1 MLNLEVNKKKRKMK
15 IKIRNLFITSI
26 ILKLT
31 EAQYGYNINYAV
43 NPVNPYRHPYSPPN
57 LLNNSDNENC
67 FQIGENRNNYSECLE
82 FEGYYIP
89 KTVGYSD
96 YTSFAE
102 WLRNKGNSDTN
113 NFLSMCTGD
122 TSYIRKNNVEMY
134 CNYVIYDTFLKNR
147 CTSKNQG
154 KSFKSA
160 MCRSDCNTYLNQIQT
175 SCKYS
180 GKYGLETACSSFKSC
195 EEDESGSVKITI
207 TEPSNDNKEDDVKKE
222 SSEKDDNK
230 EAKKEVNEKPE
241 DSNQTEDKKS
251 GKQNGS
257 SSRISFG
264 KVENKDD
271 DMKNKPDNVSESS
284 GNKNHISK
292 NILYTIGFMVPLS
305 LFIGFGFIYY
315 RKKFN
320 KVIDFEKGSFSY
332 HLSSHS
338 GHSGIQTY
346 NSEHSLSSN
355 SNYNVSSHNKIFS
368 IGLTDPKSIST
379 MNIPIKN
386 IDTREQDNM
395 ASNCVA
401 ELIST
406 ATMINAANNANN
418 NIQPITPN
426 EVNININTTLHYNTL
441 SSHTSSPKQCT
452 SSYNSPENSF
462 NSNNSNSSLKRKFSP
477 YTVNDEKRAISLNSN
492 GQRNSSMKHNYSTQI
507 NTLSPSSPDLDSTPI
522 VDLSMY
528 DNKPLLHIK
537 KTNSFYHSSVS
548 SEMKKYNSF
557 IAPISPIMSENTLEN
572 NGYSAD
578 KMKNEKDG
586 QTNKYTNHLS
596 ANSEIEYEEDE
607 DSNIEEEEE
616 DMQSEEENIDNKSVS
631 IINNNGVSILKTDH
645 HSSKYNSAKIPLS
658 VMTVVQEF
666 EPRMEDELKLKVND
680 RILLLK
686 VFDDGWAVGLNQ
698 MTGRQGV
705 FPMEYVVS
713 SELIK
718 SKNKFASQV
727 EFRNALPNRTHSQA
741 FSNFSFTSTTM
752 NDSIIRLSDSDF
764 DINFAN
770 KSQSVVSSKYYPKN
784 SIIGN
789 LRKSKLNNSS
799 VIEE

>member
-1 MLNLEVNKKKRKMK
+1 MK
-15 IKIRNLFITSI
+15 IKFLRNLYIIST
-26 ILKLT
+26 ILKLA
-31 EAQYGYNINYAV
+31 EAQSF
-43 NPVNPYRHPYSPPN
+43 RHPYSPP
-57 LLNNSDNENC
+57 STYKNEGGC
-67 FQIGENRNNYSECLE
+67 FKIGENKNENTECLE
-82 FEGYYIP
+82 FEGFYIP
-89 KTVGYSD
+89 KTVEYSD
-96 YTSFAE
+96 YSSFAT
-102 WLRNKGNSDTN
+102 WLNNKGASDANGFFGTYCIGDTTFLRNN
-113 NFLSMCTGD
+113 NL
-122 TSYIRKNNVEMY
+122 NMY
-134 CNYVIYDTFLKNR
+134 CNYVVYDAVTRKKCN
-147 CTSKNQG
+147 NEG
-154 KSFKSA
+154 KVFKPST
-160 MCRSDCNTYLNQIQT
+160 CRSDCDRYT
-175 SCKYS
+175 SEINSKCRSTVKFGIGNS
-180 GKYGLETACSSFKSC
+180 CDSFTDCGNNLSSSPTDQEKENDDDEKKSK
-195 EEDESGSVKITI
+195 ESDNNESGSSS
-207 TEPSNDNKEDDVKKE
+207 EVKKG
-222 SSEKDDNK
+222 S
-230 EAKKEVNEKPE
+230 E
-241 DSNQTEDKKS
+241 DSKSEEGNKSNQNSNSNNTRITFAKVD
-251 GKQNGS
+251 GK
-257 SSRISFG
+257 
-264 KVENKDD
+264 D

-284 GNKNHISK
+284 NSKHINK

-332 HLSSHS
+332 HLST
-338 GHSGIQTY
+338 HSGIQTY
-346 NSEHSLSSN
+346 NSEHSQSSN
-355 SNYNVSSHNKIFS
+355 SNYNISSHNKIFS
-368 IGLTDPKSIST
+368 IGLTDPKCISS

-452 SSYNSPENSF
+452 SSYNSPESSF
-462 NSNNSNSSLKRKFSP
+462 NSHNSNSSLKRKFSP
-477 YTVNDEKRAISLNSN
+477 YVVSDDRKTVSLNSN
-492 GQRNSSMKHNYSTQI
+492 GQRNSSTKRNYSTQI
-507 NTLSPSSPDLDSTPI
+507 NTLSPSSPELDSTPI

-557 IAPISPIMSENTLEN
+557 IAPISPIMSEKTIEN
-572 NGYSAD
+572 STNE
-578 KMKNEKDG
+578 MENEKDG
-586 QTNKYTNHLS
+586 QTNKYTSHLS
-596 ANSEIEYEEDE
+596 TNTDIEYEEDE
-607 DSNIEEEEE
+607 DSNIEIDDE
-616 DMQSEEENIDNKSVS
+616 DMQSEEENIDNKCES
-631 IINNNGVSILKTDH
+631 IINNNGVSILKADH
-645 HSSKYNSAKIPLS
+645 HSTKYNSAKIPLS

-764 DINFAN
+764 DINFMN
-770 KSQSVVSSKYYPKN
+770 KSQSIASSKYYTKN
-784 SIIGN
+784 SIIDN